1 MVYSLI
7 KTIIKNEDVALHIYN
22 YYLIIKYFKN
32 KELTKKRIN
41 LFLNYFKNKSEYYDY
56 IIDNI
61 YITSNLIRKIIIND
75 EILTKIIRKY
85 PNAIK
90 YLDDKYKNN
99 EIIIKEVCYYNSSYF
114 KYASNEL
121 KFNINFILKLLE
133 INIYIYFFIDETL
146 KTNIAIH
153 KKIKSLNPFI
163 LKLL

>member
-1 MVYSLI
+1 MVYCLI
-7 KTIIKNEDVALHIYN
+7 KIIIKNEDVALHIYN
-22 YYLIIKYFKN
+22 YYLIMKYFKN

-41 LFLNYFKNKSEYYDY
+41 LFLNYFKNKPEYYDF

-61 YITSNLIRKIIIND
+61 YITSNIIRKIIIND
-75 EILTKIIRKY
+75 TILTKIIKKY

-90 YLDDKYKNN
+90 FLDDKDKNN
-99 EIIIKEVCYYNSSYF
+99 EIVIKEVCYYNSSYF

-146 KTNIAIH
+146 KTNSDIN
-153 KKIKSLNPFI
+153 KKIKMINPFI
-163 LKLL
+163 LNLV

>member
-7 KTIIKNEDVALHIYN
+7 KTIIKNEDVSLHIYN
-22 YYLIIKYFKN
+22 YYLILKYFKN

-41 LFLNYFKNKSEYYDY
+41 LFLNYFKNKSEYYDF

-121 KFNINFILKLLE
+121 KLNINFILKLLE

>member
-22 YYLIIKYFKN
+22 YYLILKYFKN

-41 LFLNYFKNKSEYYDY
+41 LFLNYFKNKSEYYDF

-121 KFNINFILKLLE
+121 KLNINFILKLLE